1 MSTETLGHL
10 VSALVPKTFLLGTRL
25 GRWYKKNP
33 FHRFNP
39 GDILI
44 LQSRRI
50 LGYGMRPV
58 AVVHGYRIANYGFG
72 IEGRYDVTLHSDVV
86 DDGDDYERWIQTN
99 EVPRGIAREVRER
112 KFHFKWNIENHFRKV
127 AVSSLDAAV
136 ALYGSIEV
144 GDRKL

>member
-1 MSTETLGHL
+1 MSTATLGHL
-10 VSALVPKTFLLGTRL
+10 VSALVPKTLLLGTRL
-25 GRWYKKNP
+25 GRWYEKNP

-58 AVVHGYRIANYGFG
+58 AVVHGYTIANYGFG
-72 IEGRYDVTLHSDVV
+72 TEGRYAITMHSDIVNNDEDYPHWV
-86 DDGDDYERWIQTN
+86 DTN
-99 EVPRGIAREVRER
+99 EVPRGIPREVREH

-127 AVSSLDAAV
+127 VASTLDAAV
-136 ALYGSIEV
+136 ELYGSIEV
-144 GDRKL
+144 